1 MFFRLLLGS
10 AAPAQSDAGEAP
22 PQKKHPVGCAFASFA
37 VRGIPRALRSR
48 FGRPAANEV

>member
-22 PQKKHPVGCAFASFA
+22 PKKHPVGCAFAPFA
-37 VRGIPRALRSR
+37 ARGIPRPPLPLRAVGS
-48 FGRPAANEV
+48 